1 MYYANV
7 KVNSMDQNVIQI
19 KNEIMINVNACAKK
33 NHICEKGDIWNSATC
48 SCKNGKYLTSII
60 DSVIKCDE
68 IMDAN
73 AEAKLYDQDKQI
85 KRVRYLSLMVF
96 FKEND

>member
-33 NHICEKGDIWNSATC
+33 NHICEKGDI
-48 SCKNGKYLTSII
+48 
-60 DSVIKCDE
+60 
-68 IMDAN
+68 
-73 AEAKLYDQDKQI
+73 
-85 KRVRYLSLMVF
+85 
-96 FKEND
+96 